1 MHAPTGAGAG
11 APTGA
16 PSNLIAV
23 PSFRAAYLIH
33 GDDHG
38 RIAERRARLR
48 AMAEEAAGTAGVE
61 VYEGDQCTPA
71 NIEGALSAMTFAMG
85 RRFVIADGVERW
97 KEAEVDAVAN
107 ALGQA
112 DPETLTV
119 AFFAREEGRY
129 KAPAKLHA
137 AVEKAGG
144 QIAAENNVKAWDL
157 PKWLIEQASQLK
169 LDLDKDGAKALVAQV
184 GDRQQ
189 RLLRELEKL
198 ALEHG
203 PGAAIGVDEIEESCA
218 TSAERKVWTLADA
231 LVAGDRKTSLS
242 LLLELR
248 GQGERV
254 TGLIY
259 NMVRRLR
266 DAVAVAEQL
275 HAGQSPAQVKKTLRM
290 PPRAADKFLKD
301 VAARD
306 LDGLREALAA
316 MADLELES
324 RGGAGGVLSEDT
336 AAVRAVLVAAP

>member
-1 MHAPTGAGAG
+1 M
-11 APTGA
+11 
-16 PSNLIAV
+16 

-48 AMAEEAAGTAGVE
+48 AMAEESAGSAGVE
-61 VYEGDQCTPA
+61 VFEAEACTPENVA
-71 NIEGALSAMTFAMG
+71 SALATMTFALG

-97 KEAEVDAVAN
+97 KDADVEPVAQ
-107 ALGQA
+107 ALQGA
-112 DPETLTV
+112 DPESLTV

-129 KAPAKLHA
+129 KVPAKLVQ
-137 AVEKAGG
+137 AVEKVGG
-144 QIAAENNVKAWDL
+144 QLAAELNVKAWDL
-157 PKWLIEQASQLK
+157 PKWLIQQAATLGLS
-169 LDLDKDGAKALVAQV
+169 LDKDGAKALVAQV

-203 PGAAIGVDEIEESCA
+203 PNAHIGADEIHEACA

-231 LVAGDRKTSLS
+231 LVAGDRRTSVE
-242 LLLELR
+242 LLIELR
-248 GQGERV
+248 QQGERV
-254 TGLIY
+254 TGLTY

-275 HAGQSPAQVKKTLRM
+275 QAGQNAAQVKKTLRM

-306 LDGLREALAA
+306 VTALRRGLAA
-316 MADLELES
+316 LADLELES
-324 RGGAGGVLSEDT
+324 RGGGGGVLSEDT
-336 AAVRAVLVAAP
+336 AALRAVLSAAV